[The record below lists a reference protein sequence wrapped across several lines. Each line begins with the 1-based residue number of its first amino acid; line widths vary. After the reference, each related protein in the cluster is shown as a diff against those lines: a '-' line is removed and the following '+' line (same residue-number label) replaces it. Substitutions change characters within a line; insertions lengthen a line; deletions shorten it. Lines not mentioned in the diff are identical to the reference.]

1 MTKAD
6 PGSPQPMIIAHRGA
20 SGHAPENS
28 LEAFRL
34 AASMGA
40 GGVELDVH
48 TTLDGAIVVFHDPAI
63 PGLGPIRDHAAE
75 RIRGARLANGEPV
88 PFLSDVLSAIPAL
101 TVWIEVKGLEER
113 WDARLL
119 EVLGRAANP
128 GRCAVHSFDHR
139 LVARLGSRQ
148 PSLQRGVLSASY
160 LLDPAS
166 QLAGTGATVLWQEWN
181 LIDRD
186 LVDLIHGAGA
196 RVFAWTVNEQA
207 DAEHLRSLG
216 VDGLCGDYPERL
228 SVA

>member
-1 MTKAD
+1 MKKVDTD
-6 PGSPQPMIIAHRGA
+6 SHQPMIIAHRGA

-48 TTLDGAIVVFHDPAI
+48 ATLDGAIVVFHDPI
-63 PGLGPIRDHAAE
+63 VPGVGPISECLTD
-75 RIRGARLANGEPV
+75 RIRQARLPNGEPV
-88 PFLSDVLSAIPAL
+88 PLLSEVLSAIPAL

-119 EVLGRAANP
+119 EVIDGAANP

-166 QLAGTGATVLWQEWN
+166 QLAGTGATVLWQEWR

-186 LVDLIHGAGA
+186 LVDAIHGAGA
-196 RVFAWTVNEQA
+196 RVFAWTVNEQV

-216 VDGLCGDYPERL
+216 VDGLCGNYPERL
-228 SVA
+228 RVA